1 MKLLRRRPRTE
12 GGGPAAPAPAVDP
25 RDLCQVLT
33 CRRPWTVPHAGY
45 GLCAEHDAARNQ
57 ARVLAS

>member
-1 MKLLRRRPRTE
+1 MKLLRRRPQPT
-12 GGGPAAPAPAVDP
+12 PTAPVVTDP
-25 RDLCQVLT
+25 RDLCRVLT

-45 GLCAEHDAARNQ
+45 GLCTEHDAARNQ